1 MPKNSS
7 VRLHGMRRV
16 NVAVAATLLG
26 CSTSYVYKLV
36 ARGDL
41 DAIRIGSRKGLQ
53 VTEASIVRYLERV
66 GGRRDLQSASGLAML
81 DGVPV
86 VSFKGGNMKCPECG
100 GAELVPG
107 VRTRRFRYRG
117 RELTYEM
124 RGDFCPLCDEGVL
137 SNEESDRL
145 DAVYTAFRQSVIG
158 KEG

>member
-41 DAIRIGSRKGLQ
+41 DAIHIGSRKGLQ

-66 GGRRDLQSASGLAML
+66 SGRR
-81 DGVPV
+81 
-86 VSFKGGNMKCPECG
+86 N
-100 GAELVPG
+100 
-107 VRTRRFRYRG
+107 
-117 RELTYEM
+117 
-124 RGDFCPLCDEGVL
+124 
-137 SNEESDRL
+137 
-145 DAVYTAFRQSVIG
+145 
-158 KEG
+158 

>member
-53 VTEASIVRYLERV
+53 VTEASIMRYLERV
-66 GGRRDLQSASGLAML
+66 GGL
-81 DGVPV
+81 DKAPLGWPCWTAYL
-86 VSFKGGNMKCPECG
+86 SYPSRGGNMKCPECG

-107 VRTRRFRYRG
+107 VRTRTFRYRG

>member
-41 DAIRIGSRKGLQ
+41 DAIRIGSCKGLQ

-66 GGRRDLQSASGLAML
+66 SGRRD
-81 DGVPV
+81 
-86 VSFKGGNMKCPECG
+86 
-100 GAELVPG
+100 
-107 VRTRRFRYRG
+107 
-117 RELTYEM
+117 
-124 RGDFCPLCDEGVL
+124 
-137 SNEESDRL
+137 
-145 DAVYTAFRQSVIG
+145 
-158 KEG
+158 

>member
-26 CSTSYVYKLV
+26 CSTSYVYKV

-66 GGRRDLQSASGLAML
+66 SGRR
-81 DGVPV
+81 
-86 VSFKGGNMKCPECG
+86 N
-100 GAELVPG
+100 
-107 VRTRRFRYRG
+107 
-117 RELTYEM
+117 
-124 RGDFCPLCDEGVL
+124 
-137 SNEESDRL
+137 
-145 DAVYTAFRQSVIG
+145 
-158 KEG
+158 